1 MIDKNEC
8 QKERGI
14 EWMKS
19 TNSEWKKQMKDQAMN
34 ESMNKW
40 MNVRIKKN
48 RSKGWIPRLNEDIE
62 IMKIITLTK
71 NQSKTDDKMLQSS
84 HFEKSEKKLEN
95 IWK

>member
-40 MNVRIKKN
+40 MNVRIKKIGQ
-48 RSKGWIPRLNEDIE
+48 KDEFLDW
-62 IMKIITLTK
+62 MKI
-71 NQSKTDDKMLQSS
+71 
-84 HFEKSEKKLEN
+84 
-95 IWK
+95 